1 MAKQDKKEEV
11 EMTAEEAK
19 AARAAKH
26 AALPKK
32 TSEQEKREAFRLYW
46 AQEKHKYGKE
56 KNLEPVLWVHLL
68 AMNMES
74 PDMFEKGIAHF
85 GLKKII

>member
-1 MAKQDKKEEV
+1 MKEEV

-32 TSEQEKREAFRLYW
+32 ASEQEKREAFRLFW
-46 AQEKHKYGKE
+46 AHEKYNYGKE
-56 KNLEPVLWVHLL
+56 KNLEPILWVHLK
-68 AMNMES
+68 AIDMAS
-74 PDMFEKGIAHF
+74 PDKFEAGISHF
-85 GLKKII
+85 GLKKIVKKD